1 VIRRRQ
7 RGFSLLEVLVAF
19 ALLAGAIGLLLSIIS
34 GGIRQ
39 VRVAGE
45 RTEIAA
51 LAESLIATLGV
62 ASPIEPGDFGGE
74 SDDGRYRW
82 HLVVEEVASEALA
95 DPFADIDATLDAA
108 SGGDEEDAERDS
120 NALDG
125 TEAVELEQE
134 VLEEFGAPVLYR
146 IDLEVQPVQSERATR
161 FSTLRLRNAPELEP

>member
-1 VIRRRQ
+1 MIRRRQ

-51 LAESLIATLGV
+51 LAESLIATLGI

-82 HLVVEEVASEALA
+82 HLVIEEVASEALA

-108 SGGDEEDAERDS
+108 SGGDDEDTERDS
-120 NALDG
+120 ESLDG

-134 VLEEFGAPVLYR
+134 ALEEFGAPVLYR